1 MAESTLP
8 WRWIPWT
15 PTVLVVDASVLV
27 VGLLDDGPAGRS
39 VRARLRGEQLVA
51 PSHSDL
57 EVISAWRG
65 LARSGR
71 IRPER
76 LQEAVADL
84 QDLPVRRIAPTA
96 LLARCW
102 ELRDNV
108 TPYDA
113 AYVVLAE
120 VLEATLLTAD
130 ARLARASG
138 PRCAVEVADLR

>member
-1 MAESTLP
+1 M
-8 WRWIPWT
+8 
-15 PTVLVVDASVLV
+15 LVVDASVLV
-27 VGLLDDGPAGRS
+27 VGLLDDGPVGRS

-51 PSHSDL
+51 PSHIDL
-57 EVISAWRG
+57 EVISVWRG

-71 IRPER
+71 IPAER
-76 LQEAVADL
+76 IQDAVGDL
-84 QDLPVRRIAPTA
+84 QDFPMRRIVPTA

-102 ELRDNV
+102 ELRDNI

-120 VLEATLLTAD
+120 ALETTLLTAD

-138 PRCAVEVADLR
+138 PRCAVEVMDLS